1 MKLYPYQNK
10 VAVKGY
16 EGLYEV
22 GRNGN
27 VYSSITTKTRRKG
40 QLKPHIKNGYLAVN
54 LFKDGKCKHHYI
66 HRLVAVAFIEN
77 TQNFKE
83 VNHKNCDKFDNSV
96 DNLEWCTR
104 KQNLEH
110 SYTHGLKRQGEKHG
124 GHKLTLEQV
133 KDIRTKKLTQK
144 EYAEKYNVKQ
154 CTISAIQCEKLWK
167 GGD

>member
-22 GRNGN
+22 DRNGN
-27 VYSSITTKTRRKG
+27 VYSSVTTKTRRKG

-77 TQNFKE
+77 
-83 VNHKNCDKFDNSV
+83 
-96 DNLEWCTR
+96 
-104 KQNLEH
+104 
-110 SYTHGLKRQGEKHG
+110 THGLKRQGEKHG